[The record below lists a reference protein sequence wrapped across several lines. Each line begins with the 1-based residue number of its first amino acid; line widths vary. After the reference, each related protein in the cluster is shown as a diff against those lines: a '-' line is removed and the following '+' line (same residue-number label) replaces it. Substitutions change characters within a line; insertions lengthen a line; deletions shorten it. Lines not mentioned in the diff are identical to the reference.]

1 MASAAIKGPLTS
13 ASALSVV
20 TSKIL
25 IIEIFLLWLRSCVA
39 HKNREVQQNHSV
51 RKKILEAIKS
61 WETDEY
67 KKDWG
72 LGAQHSSTAYALGF
86 YGQDTAVAVM
96 DSGALLQKHPELAG
110 DRFHT
115 SHASGTYGSTGSR
128 YQKGRCWR

>member
-1 MASAAIKGPLTS
+1 MF
-13 ASALSVV
+13 ASAL
-20 TSKIL
+20 
-25 IIEIFLLWLRSCVA
+25 LLAGVA
-39 HKNREVQQNHSV
+39 QAAYVEQGFVAQDASQV
-51 RKKILEAIKS
+51 AETIKS